1 MKLPT
6 GGFGVIVPE
15 PGGLRLACWGSGP
28 DGGVRALVARAAVS
42 WADAGVN
49 GPQGPVSGEAL
60 APEAVFAAIR
70 EARIGGRFWADPA
83 GLARAPERV
92 ERGDGRAGL
101 RRRAV
106 AGGCRSLVGP
116 ARRGAVAGAWR
127 R

>member
-1 MKLPT
+1 
-6 GGFGVIVPE
+6 
-15 PGGLRLACWGSGP
+15 
-28 DGGVRALVARAAVS
+28 
-42 WADAGVN
+42 VN

-60 APEAVFAAIR
+60 APEAVSRRSARRASAGGSGPIR
-70 EARIGGRFWADPA
+70 QGWR
-83 GLARAPERV
+83 ERPSGSSG
-92 ERGDGRAGL
+92 GDGRAGL